1 MSTQIY
7 KAKDAGALFVQ
18 LNGPNSEPVY
28 IGCHDLDDFEEKEG
42 GIAELYRC
50 ILNGQYTTVGF
61 SEEPPEPIPLSLST
75 YIGPVREYLEK
86 ITRGALYILLR
97 DTGVPDL
104 FTNWHRAFVVDIAKR
119 SGKSRTGLAKRDTDA
134 AAMLTVTLQAL
145 PPIMDLS
152 QFKVMRQTTGE
163 TQALNDLSFLQDK
176 QPWTAPGG
184 AKFGGR
190 NGFAGADSAA
200 GPATANVQKT
210 TDGGGTWAAAA
221 TDPFAAAE
229 HVGPVITF
237 PRSGSAFRILV
248 GRAVTDAAAPPEVAY
263 SDNNGATWTAV
274 SLGSTN
280 ALFFRAGPR
289 GLFHLDYYHIWAVVS
304 AGGIFF
310 SGDGGLTWTQ
320 QGASVTANDLNA
332 IHMAN
337 AKVGYA
343 AGEAD
348 TILKTVDGGTTWA
361 AVTATGSGANI
372 LTIDVLDENRVWVGL
387 DDGTFFYSLD
397 GGTTWTARRFTG
409 LNARYGVG
417 DVKDIEFLNDYVGLM
432 IADNASPVGE
442 IFLTK
447 DGGYTW
453 EPITTPTNAGLNAV
467 HWIDSESFFSVGEP
481 QGGTAV
487 ILKGY
492 AN

>member
-1 MSTQIY
+1 MSTTIY
-7 KAKDAGALFVQ
+7 KAKDSGALFVQ

-28 IGCHDLDDFEEKEG
+28 IGCHELDEFEENEG
-42 GIAELYRC
+42 GISLYRC
-50 ILNGQYTTVGF
+50 ILNGEYTTVGF

-75 YIGPVREYLEK
+75 YIGPVKEYLEK
-86 ITRGALYILLR
+86 VTRGALYVLLR
-97 DTGVPDL
+97 DQGSPEL
-104 FTNWHRAFVVDIAKR
+104 FTNWHRAFVIDIAKR
-119 SGKSRTGLAKRDTDA
+119 SGKKRAGLALRESDA
-134 AAMLTVTLQAL
+134 SSMLTVTLQAL
-145 PPIMDLS
+145 PPILDLS
-152 QFKVMRQTTGE
+152 QLKVLRQTTTE
-163 TQALNDLSFLQDK
+163 TQSLNDFSFYQDK
-176 QPWTAPGG
+176 QAWVAPGG
-184 AKFGGR
+184 YKPGGQ
-190 NGFAGADSAA
+190 NGFAGASSAA

-210 TDGGGTWAAAA
+210 TNGGGTWAAS
-221 TDPFAAAE
+221 TDPFGAGE

-237 PRSGSAFRILV
+237 PRSASGFRIMA
-248 GRAVTDAAAPPEVAY
+248 GRALTDAAAPAEVAY
-263 SDNNGATWTAV
+263 SDDGGATWTAV
-274 SLGSTN
+274 SLGGAN

-310 SGDGGLTWTQ
+310 SGDGGLSWTQ
-320 QGASVTANDLNA
+320 QGTSVTANDLNA
-332 IHMAN
+332 IKMAN

-387 DDGTFFYSLD
+387 DDGTFYFSLD

-417 DVKDIEFLNDYVGLM
+417 DVCDVEFLNDYVGLM
-432 IADNASPVGE
+432 IADSAGPVGE

-467 HWIDSESFFSVGEP
+467 HWIDSETFFAVGDAS
-481 QGGTAV
+481 GGTAV